1 MARRSPLG
9 GVKQKTRRHTHLV
22 TGKAACGRAGPGG
35 AMQPLQRVEA
45 KEEGDERTG
54 GHRVAQEVGR
64 EREDG
69 GGSGRVVL
77 RSQPSGGFRWVR
89 PRVLSPNAS
98 YIILTCGLRTTNDH
112 RTRHLKRSSPK
123 HGLPF
128 SPTNFCCSATKRR
141 ADKGTDLLF
150 PSVGPCDRMHRVSCC
165 PIVAG
170 ICFRGKERCATGV
183 LLVSKPATPVRE
195 RGNA

>member
-89 PRVLSPNAS
+89 MGAAACSQSKCLVYNPHV
-98 YIILTCGLRTTNDH
+98 
-112 RTRHLKRSSPK
+112 RSKNYQRP
-123 HGLPF
+123 
-128 SPTNFCCSATKRR
+128 
-141 ADKGTDLLF
+141 
-150 PSVGPCDRMHRVSCC
+150 
-165 PIVAG
+165 
-170 ICFRGKERCATGV
+170 
-183 LLVSKPATPVRE
+183 
-195 RGNA
+195 